1 MKNCKDNDFLTN
13 KINDQA
19 HAIVRDRNNNF
30 INTLIKIITLFVAIT
45 TIIAIIIGT
54 TLNDYFNALVTRMVE
69 AEVEAE
75 VDNSMIPR
83 MIENMNA
90 TIETVAKNAAQSAVK
105 ETLGDY
111 QVTLDAYRFDA
122 DVTALNF
129 RMQNLDQSPSFS
141 SKEAEEIISQIM
153 LLVSRADEQE
163 FRKLEFALETAVSNF
178 AAADRLDLVFELEDI
193 ASDWFQNSVVV
204 IQTMVQMLGL
214 KLLGDSGP
222 SSSWTETTGS
232 NFGIYEDY
240 RIYTNRARLNGYP
253 ELYLLYEMLLEDIKK
268 QPKEMIEN
276 LIEDANNLNEADTGN
291 FIRLMTAL
299 ATERFTNESTSESR
313 RAAKRVRVFLCKYGD
328 QGNLLPVV
336 YLLAELNTDM
346 CMADGT

>member
-1 MKNCKDNDFLTN
+1 MKNSKDNDLLTN

-30 INTLIKIITLFVAIT
+30 INTLIKIITIFIAII

-54 TLNDYFNALVTRMVE
+54 TLNDYFNALVTKMVE
-69 AEVEAE
+69 AKVKDEVGTE
-75 VDNSMIPR
+75 VDNSLIPR

-90 TIETVAKNAAQSAVK
+90 SIETVAKNAAQSAVK

-129 RMQNLDQSPSFS
+129 RMQNLDQSLSFS

-178 AAADRLDLVFELEDI
+178 AAADRLDLEYERKFMNPILLFI
-193 ASDWFQNSVVV
+193 ISMLRPLRSGAS
-204 IQTMVQMLGL
+204 
-214 KLLGDSGP
+214 
-222 SSSWTETTGS
+222 
-232 NFGIYEDY
+232 
-240 RIYTNRARLNGYP
+240 
-253 ELYLLYEMLLEDIKK
+253 
-268 QPKEMIEN
+268 
-276 LIEDANNLNEADTGN
+276 
-291 FIRLMTAL
+291 
-299 ATERFTNESTSESR
+299 
-313 RAAKRVRVFLCKYGD
+313 
-328 QGNLLPVV
+328 
-336 YLLAELNTDM
+336 
-346 CMADGT
+346 